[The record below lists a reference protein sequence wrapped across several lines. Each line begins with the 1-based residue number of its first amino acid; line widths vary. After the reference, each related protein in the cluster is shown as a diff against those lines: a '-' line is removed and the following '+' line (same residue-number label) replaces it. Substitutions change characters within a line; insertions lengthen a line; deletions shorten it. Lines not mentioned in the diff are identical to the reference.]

1 MAAVII
7 GNPIT
12 DRIVEREVALL
23 RIFCMTLLVSSLFAG
38 PVSAQAPLPLIPLPA
53 QAKPG
58 TGEFLINNGFGLALE
73 GYEEPRL
80 EKAKQR
86 FLDLLSRQT
95 GIPLWREAALN
106 KPLFFVKT
114 AGPSAPVQQVGEDES
129 YHLEITT
136 QEVHLQAANPLGVLH
151 GLQTFLQL
159 VHITPQGFAV
169 PAMTIDDQPRFPWR
183 GLMLDVGRHFMPL
196 DVVYRTLDGMEAVK
210 LNVFHWHLSDN
221 QGFRVE
227 SRKFPLLQEKG
238 SDGLFYT
245 QEEIRAVIAYAHDR
259 GIRVVPEFDM
269 PGHSTA
275 WFVGYPDL
283 ASGPGPYQI
292 ERKWG
297 VFDPAM
303 DPSRDSTYTFLDSF
317 IGEMAGL
324 FPDAYFHVGGD
335 ECNGKEWDANP
346 RIQQFM
352 KDHAIKDNA
361 ALQAYFS
368 ARVQKIVA
376 AHDRIMVGWDEVLQ
390 PNTPKDVVIQ
400 SWRGPQF
407 VGQAVKKGNRAML
420 SAPYYVDLN
429 QSAAEHYLADPEGDD
444 ATTLTSD
451 ESKRILGGEAAMW
464 SEFVTPENVDSRIW
478 PRTAAIAERL
488 WSPRNTRD
496 VASMYA
502 RLAIISQK
510 LDDYGLQHN
519 SSYPAMLTRMS
530 GEPDPLPLRVFG
542 DVMQPP
548 RLYAREEQREYDAFT
563 PLNHMVDAVPPES
576 NTARQF
582 SEIVDRIIA
591 GKATTEDWD
600 QAQEWLV
607 LWRDND
613 VQLQPLLPR
622 SDLTKELAP
631 VSTNLHFVSQAGL
644 DAIGYLREHHHAPPT
659 WKARQIAYLKKSE
672 KPQAV
677 LLNMVAPAVLKLV
690 QAT

>member
-1 MAAVII
+1 
-7 GNPIT
+7 
-12 DRIVEREVALL
+12 
-23 RIFCMTLLVSSLFAG
+23 MTLLVSSLFAG
-38 PVSAQAPLPLIPLPA
+38 PVSAQAPLSLMPLPA
-53 QAKPG
+53 QTKPG
-58 TGEFLINNGFGLALE
+58 TGEFLINNGFGITLD
-73 GYEEPRL
+73 GYQEPRL
-80 EKAKQR
+80 DKAKQR
-86 FLDLLSRQT
+86 FLDVLSRQT

-106 KPLFFVKT
+106 KPMFFVKT
-114 AGPSAPVQQVGEDES
+114 AGPSAPVQQVTEDES
-129 YHLEITT
+129 YHLEITA

-183 GLMLDVGRHFMPL
+183 GLMLDVSRHFMPL

-227 SRKFPLLQEKG
+227 SRKFPLLQQKG

-245 QEEIRAVIAYAHDR
+245 QEEIREVVAYAHDR

-292 ERKWG
+292 DRTWG
-297 VFDPAM
+297 VLNPAM
-303 DPSRDSTYTFLDSF
+303 DPTRESTYTFLDSF
-317 IGEMAGL
+317 IGEMADL

-352 KDHAIKDNA
+352 KDHGIKDNA
-361 ALQAYFS
+361 ALQALFS
-368 ARVQKIVA
+368 DRVQKIVA

-390 PNTPKDVVIQ
+390 PGTPKDVVIQ
-400 SWRGPQF
+400 SWRGSQY
-407 VGQAVKKGNRAML
+407 VGQAVKGGNRAML

-429 QSAAEHYLADPEGDD
+429 QSAAEHYLADPEGDGS
-444 ATTLTSD
+444 TTLTSE

-496 VASMYA
+496 VASMYM

-510 LDDYGLQHN
+510 LEDYGLQHN

-548 RLYAREEQREYDAFT
+548 RDYAREEQREYDAFT
-563 PLNHMVDAVPPES
+563 PLNHMVDAIPPES

-591 GKATTEDWD
+591 GKASTEDWD

-677 LLNMVAPAVLKLV
+677 LLNMVAPAVLKLL

>member
-1 MAAVII
+1 M
-7 GNPIT
+7 
-12 DRIVEREVALL
+12 
-23 RIFCMTLLVSSLFAG
+23 MLLVSSLFAG
-38 PVSAQAPLPLIPLPA
+38 PVSAQAPLPLMPLPA
-53 QAKPG
+53 KTTPG
-58 TGEFLINNGFGLALE
+58 TGEFLINNGFGLTLE
-73 GYEEPRL
+73 GYQEPRL
-80 EKAKQR
+80 DKAKQR

-106 KPLFFVKT
+106 KSLFFVKT

-129 YHLEITT
+129 YHLEITA

-183 GLMLDVGRHFMPL
+183 GLMLDVSRHFMPL
-196 DVVYRTLDGMEAVK
+196 DVVYRTLDGMEAIK

-227 SRKFPLLQEKG
+227 STKFPLLQEKG

-245 QEEIRAVIAYAHDR
+245 QEEIRSVIAYARDR

-269 PGHSTA
+269 PGHTTA

-283 ASGPGPYQI
+283 ASGSGPYQI

-297 VFDPAM
+297 IFDPAM
-303 DPSRDSTYTFLDSF
+303 DPSRESTYTFLDSF
-317 IGEMAGL
+317 IGEMAAL

-352 KDHAIKDNA
+352 KEHGLKDNA
-361 ALQAYFS
+361 ALQASFS
-368 ARVQKIVA
+368 TRVQKIVA
-376 AHDRIMVGWDEVLQ
+376 AHDKIMVGWDEVLQ
-390 PNTPKDVVIQ
+390 PGTPKEVVIQ
-400 SWRGPQF
+400 SWRGPEF
-407 VGQAVKKGNRAML
+407 VGQAVKGGNRAML
-420 SAPYYVDLN
+420 SAGYYIDLN
-429 QSAAEHYLADPEGDD
+429 ESAAEHYAADPEG
-444 ATTLTSD
+444 AGPTTLTSD
-451 ESKRILGGEAAMW
+451 ESKKILGGEATMW

-488 WSPRNTRD
+488 WSPRDTRD
-496 VASMYA
+496 VASMYE

-510 LDDYGLQHN
+510 LDDYGLKHN

-548 RLYAREEQREYDAFT
+548 RHYEREELREYDAFT
-563 PLNHMVDAVPPES
+563 PLNHMVDAIPPES

-582 SEIVDRIIA
+582 SDMVDRIIA

-613 VQLQPLLPR
+613 VQLQPLLSR

-659 WKARQIAYLKKSE
+659 WKTRQIEYLKKSE
-672 KPQAV
+672 KPQAI

-690 QAT
+690 QATP

>member
-1 MAAVII
+1 
-7 GNPIT
+7 
-12 DRIVEREVALL
+12 
-23 RIFCMTLLVSSLFAG
+23 MTLLVSSLFAG
-38 PVSAQAPLPLIPLPA
+38 PVSAQAPLPLMPLPA
-53 QAKPG
+53 KATPG
-58 TGEFLINNGFGLALE
+58 TGEFLINNGFGLTLE
-73 GYEEPRL
+73 GYQEPRL
-80 EKAKQR
+80 DKAKQR
-86 FLDLLSRQT
+86 FLDLLSRQS

-129 YHLEITT
+129 YHLEITA

-183 GLMLDVGRHFMPL
+183 GLMLDVSRHFMPL

-227 SRKFPLLQEKG
+227 STKFPLLQEKG

-245 QEEIRAVIAYAHDR
+245 QEEIRAVIAYARDR

-269 PGHSTA
+269 PGHTTA

-297 VFDPAM
+297 IFDPAM
-303 DPSRDSTYTFLDSF
+303 DPSRESTYTFLDSF

-352 KDHAIKDNA
+352 KEHGLKDNA
-361 ALQAYFS
+361 ALQASFS
-368 ARVQKIVA
+368 TRVQKIVA
-376 AHDRIMVGWDEVLQ
+376 AHDKIMVGWDEVLQ

-400 SWRGPQF
+400 SWRGPEF
-407 VGQAVKKGNRAML
+407 VGQAVKGGNRAML
-420 SAPYYVDLN
+420 SAGYYIDLN
-429 QSAAEHYLADPEGDD
+429 ESAAEHYAADPEG
-444 ATTLTSD
+444 AGPTTLTSD
-451 ESKRILGGEAAMW
+451 ESKNVFGGEATMW

-496 VASMYA
+496 VASMYE

-510 LDDYGLQHN
+510 LDDYGLKHN

-548 RLYAREEQREYDAFT
+548 RHYAREELRDYDAFT
-563 PLNHMVDAVPPES
+563 PLNHMVDAITPES

-644 DAIGYLREHHHAPPT
+644 DAIGYLREHHHAPPA
-659 WKARQIAYLKKSE
+659 WKTRQITYLKKSE
-672 KPQAV
+672 KPQAI
-677 LLNMVAPAVLKLV
+677 LLNMVAPAALKLV
-690 QAT
+690 QATP

>member
-1 MAAVII
+1 M
-7 GNPIT
+7 
-12 DRIVEREVALL
+12 
-23 RIFCMTLLVSSLFAG
+23 
-38 PVSAQAPLPLIPLPA
+38 PLPA
-53 QAKPG
+53 QVKPG
-58 TGEFLINNGFGLALE
+58 TGEFLINNGFGVTVE
-73 GYEEPRL
+73 GYQEPRL
-80 EKAKQR
+80 DKAKQR

-106 KPLFFVKT
+106 KPSFFVKT
-114 AGPSAPVQQVGEDES
+114 AGPSAPVQEVGEDES

-169 PAMTIDDQPRFPWR
+169 SAMTIDDQPRFPWR

-227 SRKFPLLQEKG
+227 SKKFPLLQEKG

-245 QEEIRAVIAYAHDR
+245 QGEIREVIAYARDR

-269 PGHSTA
+269 PGHTTA

-297 VFDPAM
+297 IFDPAM
-303 DPSRDSTYTFLDSF
+303 DPSRESTYTFLDSF
-317 IGEMAGL
+317 IGEMAAL

-352 KDHAIKDNA
+352 KDHGLKDNA
-361 ALQAYFS
+361 ALQASFS
-368 ARVQKIVA
+368 TRVQKIVA
-376 AHDRIMVGWDEVLQ
+376 AHDKIMVGWDEVLQ

-400 SWRGPQF
+400 SWRGPEF
-407 VGQAVKKGNRAML
+407 VGQAVKGGNRAML
-420 SAPYYVDLN
+420 SAGYYIDLN
-429 QSAAEHYLADPEGDD
+429 ESAAEHYLADPEG
-444 ATTLTSD
+444 AGPTTLTSD
-451 ESKRILGGEAAMW
+451 ESKKVLGGEATMW
-464 SEFVTPENVDSRIW
+464 SEYVTPETVDSRIW

-496 VASMYA
+496 VASMYE

-510 LDDYGLQHN
+510 LEDYGLKHN

-548 RLYAREEQREYDAFT
+548 REYAREQLREYDAFT
-563 PLNHMVDAVPPES
+563 PLNRMVDAIPPES

-659 WKARQIAYLKKSE
+659 WKTRQIDYLKKSE
-672 KPQAV
+672 KPQAI

-690 QAT
+690 QATP